1 MSKKAAK
8 GLVKQSFLKRQLRPL
23 LLLLILAMC
32 VTTLSVL
39 GSRMAREITS
49 LQSAPLDNIQ
59 WNLAQLEI
67 EYLSLLN
74 SINTAQDRAGPDASV
89 LSELRK
95 RFDIFYS
102 RIDTLQTGRP
112 FRQIENDDTAKRLL
126 IKVRSSLIEELP
138 VIDGDDA
145 DLYGSLAGLEEDFLL
160 LRPDVRSLSLRAVK
174 IFAESSDR
182 QRANFSLLLQQTAV
196 VGVLLVLALLVAVTV
211 LVRQFQVAER
221 RALEASRSS
230 SRFVSTV
237 NASLD
242 AIILA
247 DAKGTVIDFSPAA
260 ETIFGYTRNR
270 SLGSNMAELI
280 IPPNL
285 RDAHA
290 AGMRRF
296 LETGE
301 KKIIDAGRVEVT
313 AMRSNGATF
322 PVELSIGMTME
333 PEGPIFIAYVRD
345 ISERKRNQQEL
356 MSARDEAL
364 AADKAKSQF
373 LAMMSHEMRT
383 PLNGVL
389 ATLDLLQSS
398 ALDGRQEDYVR
409 TAIASGEILQQ
420 HLDDVLDI
428 TSIEAGAMEFRY
440 NYFSLDDLLEEVR
453 SLNERTAAEQ
463 NDVIVLD
470 IADDLSNIY
479 SDRHRLRQILLN
491 LVGNAVKFT
500 QGGTITVT
508 ARSISSTYHN
518 RIVELTVS
526 DTGIGIKQEDI
537 ERIFDEFV
545 TLDSSYRRKT
555 QGYGLG
561 LAICRRISEG
571 LGGHIGIESTPG
583 AGSTFTVTIPIA
595 ATSQMGAESDAE
607 TAENK
612 DVDNLKVLL
621 VEDNETNRFVAVEL
635 LQAEGCD
642 VDVAI
647 NGIEGVEKSQN
658 GDFDLILMDISM
670 PLMDGIE
677 ATHVIRKGGGKS
689 ATTPII
695 GLTAHA
701 LPHELES
708 LTQAGMQDCLIKPL
722 RKRNLQ
728 KMLRSFRQS
737 RESEAVSETPRTAVI
752 DRSVM
757 DELAELLPAEKLKQ
771 RMDDF
776 LNELSESEELL
787 QAHFEHGRLPEL
799 AALAHRCAGSAATF
813 GATELANAMR
823 GVQTAAQED
832 RIAELGDAM
841 RGVGAIAGRTRKA
854 LERYKSGACD
864 TKSG

>member
-1 MSKKAAK
+1 MSKEAAK
-8 GLVKQSFLKRQLRPL
+8 GLVKPPFLKRRLRPL
-23 LLLLILAMC
+23 LLLLILAIC
-32 VTTLSVL
+32 VAMLSVL
-39 GSRMAREITS
+39 GSRMAREIAS

-59 WNLAQLEI
+59 WNLTQIEI

-74 SINTAQDRAGPDASV
+74 SINTAQDEAGPNESA

-102 RIDTLQTGRP
+102 RIDTLHTGRS
-112 FRQIENDDTAKRLL
+112 FRQIENDTAAKRLL
-126 IKVRSSLIEELP
+126 IKVRTNLIEALP

-145 DLYGSLAGLEEDFLL
+145 DLFASLASLEDNFLL
-160 LRPDVRSLSLRAVK
+160 LRPDIRSLSLRAVK

-182 QRANFSLLLQQTAV
+182 QRANFSLLLQQTAI
-196 VGVLLVLALLVAVTV
+196 VGAFLVLALLVAVSV
-211 LVRQFQVAER
+211 LVRQFRVADR
-221 RALEASRSS
+221 RAREANRSS
-230 SRFVSTV
+230 SRFISTV

-247 DAKGTVIDFSPAA
+247 DAKGTIIDFSPAA
-260 ETIFGYTRNR
+260 ESIFGYTRNR
-270 SLGSNMAELI
+270 ALGSSMAELI

-285 RDAHA
+285 RDAHH
-290 AGMRRF
+290 AGMQRF
-296 LETGE
+296 LKTGE

-313 AMRSNGATF
+313 AMRSNGASF

-345 ISERKRNQQEL
+345 ISQRKRDQEEL
-356 MSARDEAL
+356 MSARDEAM

-440 NYFSLDDLLEEVR
+440 NYFSLNDLLEDVR
-453 SLNERTAAEQ
+453 NLNEHTAAEQ
-463 NDVIVLD
+463 NDDIVLD
-470 IADDLSNIY
+470 IGDGLSNIY

-508 ARSISSTYHN
+508 ARSMSSTYHN
-518 RIVELTVS
+518 RIVELKVS
-526 DTGIGIKQEDI
+526 DTGIGIKPEDI
-537 ERIFDEFV
+537 ERIFDDFV

-571 LGGHIGIESTPG
+571 LGGQIDIESAPG

-595 ATSQMGAESDAE
+595 ATSQMDAESDAE
-607 TAENK
+607 SDENK
-612 DVDNLKVLL
+612 GVDNLKVLL

-642 VDVAI
+642 VDVAV
-647 NGIEGVEKSQN
+647 NGIEGVEKSHN

-677 ATHVIRKGGGKS
+677 ATRIIRNGGGKS
-689 ATTPII
+689 ASTPII

-728 KMLRSFRQS
+728 ELLRSFIEELPAKRRSTVTPSETLDMSVIEELSEVLPIGKLNQ
-737 RESEAVSETPRTAVI
+737 RLTQFLQEIDESEASLKTLFAAGRNE
-752 DRSVM
+752 D
-757 DELAELLPAEKLKQ
+757 LAL
-771 RMDDF
+771 
-776 LNELSESEELL
+776 
-787 QAHFEHGRLPEL
+787 
-799 AALAHRCAGSAATF
+799 LAHRCAGSA
-813 GATELANAMR
+813 GALGAVDLAYTLR
-823 GVQTAAQED
+823 DIQTAAQESRSRELAGLMSSINS
-832 RIAELGDAM
+832 RIANTRQAM
-841 RGVGAIAGRTRKA
+841 LDVIAA
-854 LERYKSGACD
+854 DIQSV
-864 TKSG
+864 

>member
-1 MSKKAAK
+1 MSKEAAK
-8 GLVKQSFLKRQLRPL
+8 GLVKPPLLKRRLRPL
-23 LLLLILAMC
+23 LLLLILAIC
-32 VTTLSVL
+32 VAMLSVL
-39 GSRMAREITS
+39 GSRMAREIAS

-74 SINTAQDRAGPDASV
+74 SINTAQDEAGPNEST

-102 RIDTLQTGRP
+102 RIDTLHTGRS
-112 FRQIENDDTAKRLL
+112 FRQIENDTAAKRLL
-126 IKVRSSLIEELP
+126 IKVRSNLIEALP

-145 DLYGSLAGLEEDFLL
+145 DLFASLASLEDKFLL
-160 LRPDVRSLSLRAVK
+160 LRPDIRSLSLRAVK

-182 QRANFSLLLQQTAV
+182 QRANFSLLLQQTAI
-196 VGVLLVLALLVAVTV
+196 VGAFLVLALLVAVSV
-211 LVRQFQVAER
+211 LVRQFRVADR
-221 RALEASRSS
+221 RAREANRSS
-230 SRFVSTV
+230 SRFISTV

-247 DAKGTVIDFSPAA
+247 DAKGTIIDFSPAA
-260 ETIFGYTRNR
+260 ESIFGYTRNR
-270 SLGSNMAELI
+270 ALGSSMAELI

-285 RDAHA
+285 RDAHH
-290 AGMRRF
+290 AGMKRF
-296 LETGE
+296 LKTGE

-313 AMRSNGATF
+313 AMRSNGASF

-345 ISERKRNQQEL
+345 ISQRKRDQEEL
-356 MSARDEAL
+356 MSARDEAM

-440 NYFSLDDLLEEVR
+440 NYFSLNDLLEEVR
-453 SLNERTAAEQ
+453 NLNEHTAAEQ
-463 NDVIVLD
+463 NDDIVLD
-470 IADDLSNIY
+470 IGDGLSNIY

-518 RIVELTVS
+518 RIIELKVS
-526 DTGIGIKQEDI
+526 DTGIGIKPEDI
-537 ERIFDEFV
+537 ERIFDDFV

-571 LGGHIGIESTPG
+571 LGGQIDIESAPG
-583 AGSTFTVTIPIA
+583 AGSTFTVTIPI
-595 ATSQMGAESDAE
+595 TTTTQMDAESDAE
-607 TAENK
+607 AAENK
-612 DVDNLKVLL
+612 DVETLKVLL

-642 VDVAI
+642 VDVAV
-647 NGIEGVEKSQN
+647 NGIEGVEKSEN

-670 PLMDGIE
+670 PMMDGIE
-677 ATHVIRKGGGKS
+677 ATRIIRKGGGNS
-689 ATTPII
+689 ASTPII

-728 KMLRSFRQS
+728 ELLRSFIEEIPAKRRSTVTPSETLDMSVIEELSEVLPTGKLNQ
-737 RESEAVSETPRTAVI
+737 RLTQFLQEIDESEASLKTLFAAGRNE
-752 DRSVM
+752 D
-757 DELAELLPAEKLKQ
+757 LAL
-771 RMDDF
+771 
-776 LNELSESEELL
+776 
-787 QAHFEHGRLPEL
+787 
-799 AALAHRCAGSAATF
+799 LAHRCAGSA
-813 GATELANAMR
+813 GALGAVDLAYTLR
-823 GVQTAAQED
+823 DIQTAAQESRSRELAGLMSSINS
-832 RIAELGDAM
+832 RIANTRQAM
-841 RGVGAIAGRTRKA
+841 LDVIAA
-854 LERYKSGACD
+854 DIQSV
-864 TKSG
+864 

>member
-1 MSKKAAK
+1 
-8 GLVKQSFLKRQLRPL
+8 L
-23 LLLLILAMC
+23 LLLLILAIC
-32 VTTLSVL
+32 VAMLSVL
-39 GSRMAREITS
+39 GSRMAREIAS

-74 SINTAQDRAGPDASV
+74 SINTAQDEAGPNEST

-102 RIDTLQTGRP
+102 RIDTLHTGRS
-112 FRQIENDDTAKRLL
+112 FRQIENDTAAKRLL
-126 IKVRSSLIEELP
+126 IKVRSNLIEALP

-145 DLYGSLAGLEEDFLL
+145 DLFASLASLEDKFLL
-160 LRPDVRSLSLRAVK
+160 LRPDIRSLSLRAVK

-182 QRANFSLLLQQTAV
+182 QRANFSLLLQQTAI
-196 VGVLLVLALLVAVTV
+196 VGAFLVLALLVAVSV
-211 LVRQFQVAER
+211 LVRQFRVADR
-221 RALEASRSS
+221 RAREANRSS
-230 SRFVSTV
+230 SRFISTV

-247 DAKGTVIDFSPAA
+247 DAKGTIIDFSPAA
-260 ETIFGYTRNR
+260 ESIFGYTRNR
-270 SLGSNMAELI
+270 ALGSSMAELI

-285 RDAHA
+285 RDAHH
-290 AGMRRF
+290 AGMKRF
-296 LETGE
+296 LKTGE

-313 AMRSNGATF
+313 AMRSNGASF

-345 ISERKRNQQEL
+345 ISQRKRDQEEL
-356 MSARDEAL
+356 MSARDEAM

-440 NYFSLDDLLEEVR
+440 NYFSLNDLLEEVR
-453 SLNERTAAEQ
+453 NLNEHTAAEQ
-463 NDVIVLD
+463 NDDIVLD
-470 IADDLSNIY
+470 IGDGLSNIY

-518 RIVELTVS
+518 RIIELKVS
-526 DTGIGIKQEDI
+526 DTGIGIKPEDI
-537 ERIFDEFV
+537 ERIFDDFV

-571 LGGHIGIESTPG
+571 LGGQIDIESAPG
-583 AGSTFTVTIPIA
+583 AGSTFTVTIPI
-595 ATSQMGAESDAE
+595 TTTTQMDAESDAE
-607 TAENK
+607 AAENK
-612 DVDNLKVLL
+612 DVETLKVLL

-642 VDVAI
+642 VDVAV
-647 NGIEGVEKSQN
+647 NGIEGVEKSEN

-670 PLMDGIE
+670 PMMDGIE
-677 ATHVIRKGGGKS
+677 ATRIIRKGGGNS
-689 ATTPII
+689 ASTPII

-728 KMLRSFRQS
+728 ELLRSFIEEIPAKRRSTVTPSETLDMSVIEELSEVLPTGKLNQ
-737 RESEAVSETPRTAVI
+737 RLTQFLQEIDESEASLKTLFAAGRNE
-752 DRSVM
+752 D
-757 DELAELLPAEKLKQ
+757 LAL
-771 RMDDF
+771 
-776 LNELSESEELL
+776 
-787 QAHFEHGRLPEL
+787 
-799 AALAHRCAGSAATF
+799 LAHRCAGSA
-813 GATELANAMR
+813 GALGAVDLAYTLR
-823 GVQTAAQED
+823 DIQTAAQESRSRELAGLMSSINS
-832 RIAELGDAM
+832 RIANTRQAM
-841 RGVGAIAGRTRKA
+841 LDVIAA
-854 LERYKSGACD
+854 DIQSV
-864 TKSG
+864 

>member
-1 MSKKAAK
+1 MSKEAAK
-8 GLVKQSFLKRQLRPL
+8 GIVKPPLLKRRLRLL
-23 LLLLILAMC
+23 LLLLILAIC
-32 VTTLSVL
+32 VAMLSVL
-39 GSRMAREITS
+39 GSRMAREIAS

-74 SINTAQDRAGPDASV
+74 SINTAQDAAGSNESS

-102 RIDTLQTGRP
+102 RIDTLHTGRS
-112 FRQIENDDTAKRLL
+112 FRQIENDTAAKRLL
-126 IKVRSSLIEELP
+126 IKVRSNLIEALP

-145 DLYGSLAGLEEDFLL
+145 DLFASLASLEDNFLL
-160 LRPDVRSLSLRAVK
+160 LRTDIRSLSLRAVK
-174 IFAESSDR
+174 IFAESSDL
-182 QRANFSLLLQQTAV
+182 QRANFSLLLQQTAI
-196 VGVLLVLALLVAVTV
+196 VGAFLVFALLVAVSV
-211 LVRQFQVAER
+211 LVRQFRVAER
-221 RALEASRSS
+221 RAREANRSS
-230 SRFVSTV
+230 SRFISTV

-247 DAKGTVIDFSPAA
+247 DANGTIIDFSPAA
-260 ETIFGYTRNR
+260 EAIFGYTRNR
-270 SLGSNMAELI
+270 ALGSSMAELI

-285 RDAHA
+285 RDAHH
-290 AGMRRF
+290 AGMQRF

-313 AMRSNGATF
+313 AMRSNGASF

-345 ISERKRNQQEL
+345 ISRRKRDQEEL

-398 ALDGRQEDYVR
+398 ALDSRQEDYVR

-440 NYFSLDDLLEEVR
+440 NYFSLNDLLEEVR
-453 SLNERTAAEQ
+453 NLNEHTAAEQ
-463 NDVIVLD
+463 NDDIILD
-470 IADDLSNIY
+470 IGDGLSNIY

-518 RIVELTVS
+518 RIIELKVS
-526 DTGIGIKQEDI
+526 DTGIGIKPEDI
-537 ERIFDEFV
+537 ERIFDDFV

-571 LGGHIGIESTPG
+571 LGGHIDIESAPG

-595 ATSQMGAESDAE
+595 TTSQMDAESDAE

-612 DVDNLKVLL
+612 GVDNLKVLL

-642 VDVAI
+642 VDVAV

-677 ATHVIRKGGGKS
+677 ATRIIRNGGGKS
-689 ATTPII
+689 ASTPII

-728 KMLRSFRQS
+728 KVLRSFIEELSAKRRS
-737 RESEAVSETPRTAVI
+737 TVTHSKTLDMSVI
-752 DRSVM
+752 
-757 DELAELLPAEKLKQ
+757 E
-771 RMDDF
+771 
-776 LNELSESEELL
+776 ELSEVLPTGKLNQRLTQFLQEIDESEVSLKTL
-787 QAHFEHGRLPEL
+787 FAAGRNEDL
-799 AALAHRCAGSAATF
+799 AVLAHLCAGSA
-813 GATELANAMR
+813 GALGAVDLAHTLR
-823 GVQTAAQED
+823 DIQTAAQESRSRELAGLMSGID
-832 RIAELGDAM
+832 SRIADARQAM
-841 RGVGAIAGRTRKA
+841 LDVIAA
-854 LERYKSGACD
+854 DIQSV
-864 TKSG
+864 

>member
-1 MSKKAAK
+1 MVSEIAA
-8 GLVKQSFLKRQLRPL
+8 
-23 LLLLILAMC
+23 
-32 VTTLSVL
+32 
-39 GSRMAREITS
+39 
-49 LQSAPLDNIQ
+49 LQSAPQDNIQ

-74 SINTAQDRAGPDASV
+74 SIKTAQDYDDD
-89 LSELRK
+89 SESDIVEIRK

-102 RIDTLQTGRP
+102 RIDILQKGRS
-112 FRQIENDDTAKRLL
+112 FRQIESDSTAKALL
-126 IKVRSSLIEELP
+126 VSIRSSLIRLLP
-138 VIDGDDA
+138 LIDGDDNE
-145 DLYGSLAGLEEDFLL
+145 LYASLAILERDFLG
-160 LRPDVRSLSLRAVK
+160 LRQDVRNLSLRAVK
-174 IFAESSDR
+174 IFAKTSDS
-182 QRANFSLLLQQTAV
+182 QRANFSVLLQQTAIVGAILV
-196 VGVLLVLALLVAVTV
+196 VALLAAIIV
-211 LVRQFQVAER
+211 LVRQFQVTDGR
-221 RALEASRSS
+221 RREARQSNA
-230 SRFVSTV
+230 RFVSTV

-247 DAKGTVIDFSPAA
+247 DAEGTVIDFSPAA
-260 ETIFGYTRNR
+260 ESIFGYTRNR
-270 SLGSNMAELI
+270 ALGSSMAELI

-285 RDAHA
+285 RDAHH
-290 AGMRRF
+290 AGMKRF
-296 LETGE
+296 LKTGE

-313 AMRSNGATF
+313 AMRSNGASF

-345 ISERKRNQQEL
+345 ISQRKRDQEEL
-356 MSARDEAL
+356 MSARDEAM

-440 NYFSLDDLLEEVR
+440 NYFSLNDLLEEVR
-453 SLNERTAAEQ
+453 SLNEHRAAEQ
-463 NDVIVLD
+463 NDEIVLD
-470 IADDLSNIY
+470 IGDGLSNIY

-500 QGGTITVT
+500 QGGTITV
-508 ARSISSTYHN
+508 AVRSIPSTYHN
-518 RIVELTVS
+518 RIVELKVS
-526 DTGIGIKQEDI
+526 DTGIGINPEDI

-561 LAICRRISEG
+561 LAICQRISEG
-571 LGGHIGIESTPG
+571 LGGHIGIESKPG
-583 AGSTFTVTIPIA
+583 AGSTFTVTIPI
-595 ATSQMGAESDAE
+595 TTTTQMDAESDAE
-607 TAENK
+607 AAENK
-612 DVDNLKVLL
+612 DVETLKVLL

-642 VDVAI
+642 VDVAV
-647 NGIEGVEKSQN
+647 NGIEGVEKSEN

-677 ATHVIRKGGGKS
+677 ATRIIRNGGGKS
-689 ATTPII
+689 ASTPII

-728 KMLRSFRQS
+728 KMLRSFRES
-737 RESEAVSETPRTAVI
+737 RESEASSDVSRTTVI
-752 DRSVM
+752 DRSVL

-771 RMDDF
+771 RINDF
-776 LNELSESEELL
+776 MSELSESEKAL
-787 QAHFEHGRLPEL
+787 QAHFEAGHWPEL

-813 GATELANAMR
+813 GAVELASAMR

-832 RIAELGDAM
+832 RIGELEAAM
-841 RGVGAIAGRTRKA
+841 HGVGAIAGRTREA
-854 LERYKSGACD
+854 LVQYSISEPDRKSD
-864 TKSG
+864 